1 MARPH
6 PAVGID
12 LGTTNSTVAFVD
24 PTGRPE
30 TIRNAE
36 GGLSTPSAV
45 FFDRGSPVIGAEAME
60 AGFEEPDRLALFA
73 KRDVGEQAFRKS
85 ICGAS
90 FPPEVLQAL
99 VLRKL
104 KEDAEL
110 KLGAIEKAVIT
121 VPAFFNEPCRKST
134 QDAGRLAGLDVL
146 DIINE
151 PTAAAICFGV
161 QQGFLTPEGESQQE
175 ERVLVYDLGGGT
187 FDVTVMELKD
197 RNYQTIATNG
207 DVYLGGVDWDRRI
220 VDFIAE
226 AWLDEYGEDI
236 REDPIAEQ
244 LLLRKANQTKHAL
257 TQRDS
262 VPISFAHQ
270 GQRIRPELNRD
281 QFQRLTE
288 DLLERTL
295 MTVGLVLDE
304 AQMNWVDLTRLIL
317 VGGSTRMPMIR
328 EELSRLTSL
337 ELDRSL
343 SPDEAVAHG
352 AAIYAGIQLGQGC
365 ETFSGVSITNVNSHD
380 LGVLA
385 KEPKTGEPRRQIMI
399 KRNTPL
405 PASQRIRFRTHEDN
419 QQNVKVQVVEG
430 GDDKGRNAT
439 KIGKCLVESLPPDTP
454 KGTFVDVQFD
464 YAQDGRLTVSASL
477 PTLRCNAEMTMN
489 RAAGMSEALLET
501 WRERIEKGISEESM
515 EQVLELAGDEKV
527 VQASDSS
534 GEIPMDVDQAPES
547 KSPAKSDNATPDIA
561 VPRIDVPDA
570 KPDASSGFPE
580 IRLHG
585 KREAGKRDAGKPR
598 RAKPRGAKAGKRQT
612 EAPTIDIGSS
622 SATIDSTDVPDFT
635 AVETMLPAAE
645 NKFPA
650 FEITPDAAA
659 NSLNAKPNGSKSK
672 SAETQAPRVND
683 AAGVTIDETTAE
695 RPTPKHAKANAPKKR
710 LTRKPM
716 KVHAPSRPKETTEI
730 DGAGAGAEAKQS
742 KKASKSGK
750 GNRAS
755 SELPPPKRVKKLA
768 KEEVELP
775 AGLADLATASKA
787 PSPSESV
794 PDFTTLVG
802 NEQRAQVDFP
812 AINVDDDKPVSV
824 GGSELD
830 DFFSN
835 QDAAA
840 STANGVG
847 SAPAINVQATDS
859 PRKLRR
865 AASRKS
871 KPADSDS
878 GSDWKRRGKRL
889 SSGDQEFEG

>member
-60 AGFEEPDRLALFA
+60 AGFDEPERLALFA

-281 QFQRLTE
+281 QFQRLSE

-304 AQMNWVDLTRLIL
+304 AQMNWADLTRLIL

-352 AAIYAGIQLGQGC
+352 AAIYAGIRLGQGC
-365 ETFSGVSITNVNSHD
+365 ETFSGVSVTNVNSHD

-419 QQNVKVQVVEG
+419 QENVKVQVVEG
-430 GDDKGRNAT
+430 GDDRGRNAT

-464 YAQDGRLTVSASL
+464 YAQDGRLTVSATL

-489 RAAGMSEALLET
+489 RAAGMSEELLET
-501 WRERIEKGISEESM
+501 WRERIEKGLSEESM

-527 VQASDSS
+527 LPASDSS

-547 KSPAKSDNATPDIA
+547 NSPAKSDNATPDIA
-561 VPRIDVPDA
+561 VPRMDVPDA
-570 KPDASSGFPE
+570 KRDASSGFPE

-598 RAKPRGAKAGKRQT
+598 RAKPRDAKAGKGETQS
-612 EAPTIDIGSS
+612 PTIEIGSS
-622 SATIDSTDVPDFT
+622 AATIDSTDVPDFT
-635 AVETMLPAAE
+635 AAET
-645 NKFPA
+645 NFPA
-650 FEITPDAAA
+650 VKITPDAAA
-659 NSLNAKPNGSKSK
+659 KSLNAKPNGSTSK
-672 SAETQAPRVND
+672 SAETQAPSVND
-683 AAGVTIDETTAE
+683 SAGVTIDETTAE
-695 RPTPKHAKANAPKKR
+695 RPIPKHAKANAPKKR
-710 LTRKPM
+710 LTRKRLTRKPL
-716 KVHAPSRPKETTEI
+716 KEHASSRQKETAEI
-730 DGAGAGAEAKQS
+730 DGAGAEAKPS
-742 KKASKSGK
+742 EKASKSGK

-755 SELPPPKRVKKLA
+755 SELPPPKSVKKLA

-787 PSPSESV
+787 TSPSESV
-794 PDFTTLVG
+794 PDFTAVTG
-802 NEQRAQVDFP
+802 NERRSQVDFT
-812 AINVDDDKPVSV
+812 AINVDDDKSVSV

-840 STANGVG
+840 STASGVG
-847 SAPAINVQATDS
+847 SAPAIKVQATDS

-865 AASRKS
+865 DASRKS
-871 KPADSDS
+871 KPADADS